1 MEEVHNFKYL
11 GSILS
16 RDGTCEAEIQ
26 VRIGSAM
33 AAMTKLTKIWKTKNI
48 SLPTKLRL
56 YRALVQ
62 TIVLYGCETWTLMAA
77 TERKLQA
84 FENKCMRKIL
94 QISYLEHK
102 TNEYVWEKIKSIT
115 CHQETIITTIKRRKM
130 AWFGHV
136 VRHDTLTKTI
146 LQGTIEGG
154 RRRGRQR
161 KCWLDNIKEWT
172 GMKLHELLAAAQN
185 RQIWRSLSFDVS
197 MRSPQRPQRSRD

>member
-1 MEEVHNFKYL
+1 
-11 GSILS
+11 
-16 RDGTCEAEIQ
+16 
-26 VRIGSAM
+26 M
-33 AAMTKLTKIWKTKNI
+33 AT
-48 SLPTKLRL
+48 
-56 YRALVQ
+56 
-62 TIVLYGCETWTLMAA
+62 

-115 CHQETIITTIKRRKM
+115 CHQETIITSIKRRKM